1 MATIVIAV
9 RFLTTKDLLY
19 GIYSVI
25 LQSFV
30 KETLQ
35 KVREIN
41 KII

>member
-1 MATIVIAV
+1 MATIVTAV

-25 LQSFV
+25 LQSLV
-30 KETLQ
+30 KEALQ